1 MNNKTSFFLSNLK
14 LVAALAALM
23 LAIPLTAG
31 AQGTTSGVRGT
42 VTGPEGTPAA
52 NASIE
57 LTDTR
62 TGLSRRTTTS
72 ASGAFSVSGL
82 PVGGPYTISVGS
94 DEFKDAL
101 ITEVYASLGATA
113 SFNIVLEEA
122 AGAIDE
128 IIVTEST
135 FVAGTVFAIGPSSTF
150 SLADLETAPAINRD
164 LKDVIRIDPRIY
176 IDEAFVDGVHC
187 VGANPR
193 FNSLTVDGV
202 KMNDNFGL
210 NSNGFP
216 GQRMPFPYDAIQNVS
231 VELAPFDVQYGGFT
245 ACNINAVTKSGTN
258 EFHGSGFYD
267 YTSDSFLGD
276 ELEGGSVPS
285 ADFDEERFGFS
296 VGGPIIQDKLFFFA
310 SYARAETA
318 DTFDRCAGDA
328 TCGRPVL
335 GVSQAQLDRIN
346 TISNNLYN
354 YDHGAPVSNSPAEDE
369 KYLLKLDWNITDD
382 HRASITYNY
391 NDSFN
396 LTRADGDDNEF
407 EFSNHLYERGAI
419 LNAYSAQWFADWN
432 DVFSTEVRVGY
443 SDLDNR
449 QLTEGG
455 VGFGEARIETYFNG
469 VRANVY
475 LGGDDSR
482 QSNKLRYDNNSLK
495 LAGTYTLGDHVIY
508 GGYEREELSIFNLF
522 LQHSVGEYRFDEMC
536 STANPSGCIDAFED
550 FSPDD
555 IYYGNAAGTLNPGD
569 AAGNFSYI
577 VHTVYIQDE
586 ITLSNVDL
594 TVVLGLRYDWYDSDD
609 LPVENA
615 NFIARTGFTNRK
627 SFDGEGLLQPRLGF
641 SWDVN
646 DSLSVRGGIGLYQ
659 GGNPNVWLTNNYQN
673 DGFSAVQVRESDFDT
688 MIPDGLGGFVALRDI
703 NQAAPNGDPLLNFN
717 LTDIPLGLD
726 GTGSP
731 LFDSPQVMQQGVATG
746 TANSSVNAVAPGF
759 ELPANWKFSLGASY
773 NFDLPGG
780 WGTDYN
786 LSGDVLITRGDNS
799 AFIFDDTLVQISTA
813 PDGRPI
819 YWPTDK
825 QPPGCAADP
834 TANVFGC
841 DRVFTGDF
849 ILANVAGDDVE
860 QTSLS
865 FTLSKTHEWGL
876 SWTFGYAYTESKDV
890 NPMTSSVAFS
900 NWIQTSN
907 SDPNNPGLATSN
919 YEIPH
924 RFILK
929 LGYEKAF
936 FGDYNTRFTMYGSR
950 NQGRPFSY
958 TFFEQEMFLQG
969 SFANPDDDRSLLYM
983 PAGASDPLVVFDP
996 GFDQAAFFAFAAQAG
1011 IPECGCIL
1019 PRNGFNSN
1027 WWSKFDVKI
1036 SQELP
1041 GFNSEHRVKAYFI
1054 IENFLNLLND
1064 DWGVLYERS
1073 FPRNADIVDAT
1084 LLDTAGTP
1092 ADFSDDQYLFR
1103 EFFPET
1109 QRRVTSPS
1117 LWAARLGIT
1126 YRF

>member
-1 MNNKTSFFLSNLK
+1 MNNKITFLPSRFSF
-14 LVAALAALM
+14 VVALAAMM
-23 LAIPLTAG
+23 LAIPLTGG
-31 AQGTTSGVRGT
+31 AQQTTTGIRGT
-42 VTGPEGTPAA
+42 VTGPDGSPAA
-52 NASIE
+52 GAVVRV
-57 LTDTR
+57 TDTR
-62 TGLSRRTTTS
+62 TGSSRGATTND
-72 ASGAFSVSGL
+72 SGTFAVSGL
-82 PVGGPYTISVGS
+82 GAGGPYQISVSS

-101 ITEVYASLGATA
+101 ITDVFANLGATA
-113 SFNIVLEEA
+113 TFNIVLEEA
-122 AGAIDE
+122 AGAVDE
-128 IIVTEST
+128 IIVTESSL
-135 FVAGTVFAIGPSSTF
+135 VAGVVLAIGPSASF
-150 SLADLETAPAINRD
+150 SLHDLETAPTINRD

-176 IDEAFVDGVHC
+176 IDEAFVDGVQC
-187 VGANPR
+187 LGANPR

-231 VELAPFDVQYGGFT
+231 VEFAPFDVQYGGFT

-276 ELEGGSVPS
+276 ELEGSPVPS
-285 ADFDEERFGFS
+285 ADFDEERYGFS
-296 VGGPIIQDKLFFFA
+296 VGGPIIKDKLFFFA
-310 SYARAETA
+310 SYAKAETA

-335 GVSQAQLDRIN
+335 GASQAQIDRIE
-346 TISNNLYN
+346 TIATTLYN
-354 YDHGAPVSNSPAEDE
+354 YDPGAPIGSAPAEDE
-369 KYLLKLDWNITDD
+369 KYLLKLDWNINDD

-419 LNAYSAQWFADWN
+419 LNAYSAQWFADWS

-449 QLTEGG
+449 QLTRGG
-455 VGFGEARIETYFNG
+455 VGFAEARIETYFNG

-482 QSNKLRYDNNSLK
+482 QSNKLRYDTNTLK

-536 STANPSGCIDAFED
+536 NSANPSGCIDAFED

-569 AAGNFSYI
+569 VAGNFSYI
-577 VHTVYIQDE
+577 VHTAYIQDE
-586 ITLSNVDL
+586 ITFSNVDL
-594 TVVLGLRYDWYDSDD
+594 TIVAGLRYDWYESDD
-609 LPVENA
+609 LPVENP
-615 NFIARTGFTNRK
+615 NFIARTGFTNSK
-627 SFDGEGLLQPRLGF
+627 SFDDEGLLQPRFGF

-646 DSLSVRGGIGLYQ
+646 DSLSLRGGFGLYQ

-673 DGFSAVQVRESDFDT
+673 DGFSAVQVRESNFDT
-688 MIPDGLGGFVALRDI
+688 TIPDGMGGFLALRDI
-703 NQAAPNGDPLLNFN
+703 NGPLFN

-731 LFDSPQVMQQGVATG
+731 LYDTPQVMQQGVATG

-759 ELPANWKFSLGASY
+759 ELPANWKFSIGATY
-773 NFDLPGG
+773 NFDLPGR
-780 WGTDYN
+780 WGTDYV

-799 AFIFDDTLVQISTA
+799 ANIIDDTFVQISTA

-834 TANVFGC
+834 TANPFGC
-841 DRVFTGDF
+841 DRLFTGDF
-849 ILANVAGDDVE
+849 ILSNVAGDDVE

-865 FTLSKTHEWGL
+865 LSLSKAHDWGL
-876 SWTFGYAYTESKDV
+876 SWTVGYAYTESKDV

-900 NWIQTSN
+900 NWINTTN

-924 RFILK
+924 RFIIR

-936 FGDYNTRFTMYGSR
+936 FGDYDTRFSLYGSR

-958 TFFEQEMFLQG
+958 TFFEQEMFVQG

-983 PAGASDPLVVFDP
+983 PAGPSDPLVTFDP

-1027 WWSKFDVKI
+1027 WWSKVDVKI
-1036 SQELP
+1036 SQDIP
-1041 GFNSEHRVKAYFI
+1041 GFSSEHRVQGYFI
-1054 IENFLNLLND
+1054 IENFLNFLND
-1064 DWGVLYERS
+1064 DWGVFYERG
-1073 FPRNADIVDAT
+1073 FPRNADIVDAS
-1084 LLDTAGTP
+1084 LVDTAGTP
-1092 ADFSDDQYLFR
+1092 GDFSDDQYLFE

-1117 LWAARLGIT
+1117 LWAARLGLT